1 MIGTLIKQSLGLY
14 FLCVLSNLETK
25 PLLLKMQ
32 QMFII
37 AINVKIEKEVDKK
50 KFFPLILFSVTKP
63 KYLSNYL
70 QFLFAIRQDQQPNVS
85 LAYVVYNKTEI

>member
-1 MIGTLIKQSLGLY
+1 MIGTLIKQGLGLC

-37 AINVKIEKEVDKK
+37 AINVKIEKED
-50 KFFPLILFSVTKP
+50 
-63 KYLSNYL
+63 
-70 QFLFAIRQDQQPNVS
+70 R
-85 LAYVVYNKTEI
+85 